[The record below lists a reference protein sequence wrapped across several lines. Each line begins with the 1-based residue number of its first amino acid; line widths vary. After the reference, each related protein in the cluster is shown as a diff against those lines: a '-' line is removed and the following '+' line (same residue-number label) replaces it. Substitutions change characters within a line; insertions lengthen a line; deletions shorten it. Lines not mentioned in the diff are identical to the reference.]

1 MEEKLPPEAM
11 ATSFNRDLYRQMLDR
26 HRSGLLLDLPFLA
39 ADYDEDAMAYISR
52 MMQAAQPLAGTP
64 EEAQRYADILLEE
77 YRLRGVA
84 TPENLSDQELLDI
97 MAAMRQSQQGGK
109 NP

>member
-1 MEEKLPPEAM
+1 M
-11 ATSFNRDLYRQMLDR
+11 ATSFGRELYSRMLER
-26 HRSGLLLDLPFLA
+26 TRAGLLLDLPFLA

-64 EEAQRYADILLEE
+64 EEADRYADILLEE
-77 YRLRGVA
+77 HRLRGIA
-84 TPENLSDQELLDI
+84 HPESLSDQDLLEL